1 MIHLCGTI
9 EGIKYKPK
17 FLLPVLQTYYDL
29 SEGIKHSSSFVYKR
43 SGNEFAVSWW
53 VSPKRT
59 RSYPYARVYNTL
71 QFSKGKIVTI
81 IPIMKDE
88 GIDGDR
94 DFIQWDTVALMS
106 LLGVYVIIGYYVKAS
121 KNPKYK
127 NKVTSQE
134 FDYEYLEKKFDELSN
149 YRSDALHWNMNELS
163 NLKQIGEKALESYKR
178 ISSETKVTFH
188 DLASARKRIEKVMS
202 DVEAFKNFS
211 RTLSLKAQY
220 RESITRQPKERT
232 YGNKGTIDIKN
243 YLGGFY
249 HFTVDEVFFN
259 SKKNKVCLI
268 EAKNTKNSALPSEDD
283 IKDGLLKMILYT
295 NLKDLYY
302 ISEKQE
308 KIKVNDFTPMLRLT
322 TEKEVNMSN
331 KDYTILKSLLE
342 EAKENHFEILFNN
355 KKINNFI
362 NNNLELIDFIC

>member
-1 MIHLCGTI
+1 LIHLCGTI

-81 IPIMKDE
+81 IPVMKDE

-232 YGNKGTIDIKN
+232 YGNKGIIDIKN

-259 SKKNKVCLI
+259 PKENKVCLI

-331 KDYTILKSLLE
+331 KDYTVLKSLLE

-355 KKINNFI
+355 KKVNNFI

>member
-88 GIDGDR
+88 GVDGNR

-163 NLKQIGEKALESYKR
+163 NLKQIGEMALESYKR

-243 YLGGFY
+243 YLGGIY
-249 HFTVDEVFFN
+249 HFTVDEEFFN

-331 KDYTILKSLLE
+331 KDYTVLKSLLE

-355 KKINNFI
+355 KKVNNFI

>member
-1 MIHLCGTI
+1 M
-9 EGIKYKPK
+9 
-17 FLLPVLQTYYDL
+17 QTYYDL

-88 GIDGDR
+88 GVDGDR

-106 LLGVYVIIGYYVKAS
+106 LLGVYVIIGYYVKAT

-134 FDYEYLEKKFDELSN
+134 FDYEHLEKKFDELSN

-163 NLKQIGEKALESYKR
+163 NLRQIGEKALESYKR

-211 RTLSLKAQY
+211 RALSLKAQH

-249 HFTVDEVFFN
+249 HFTVDEVFFD

-331 KDYTILKSLLE
+331 KDYTVLKSLLE

-355 KKINNFI
+355 KKVNNFI
-362 NNNLELIDFIC
+362 NNNLELIEFIC